1 MADYV
6 SPQVEAAAK
15 STRTEADV
23 RELARAKARANMALD
38 AQWRT
43 PDVLAKMSEDDR
55 ADYELERAR
64 LAKAAWEASSALA
77 NAI

>member
-6 SPQVEAAAK
+6 SPQVAEATK
-15 STRTEADV
+15 SMRTEADV
-23 RELARAKARANMALD
+23 RALALAKARANIALD
-38 AQWRT
+38 AQWRNT
-43 PDVLAKMSEDDR
+43 DVLAKMSEDER